1 LVAFEEQL
9 QDIANGVPDGSPRD
23 EVGIMHDVVL
33 NPPIRGLPL
42 NRRAVANPDEH
53 TQTAEVE
60 KMPGGYMMDVGS
72 LVTIM
77 PGKQILF
84 SIPINHVSKRWH
96 IEIPFEFDL
105 PKGKG
110 SRDPKVSL
118 GPSMIIEY
126 SMEDLPPEFRA
137 AVEKR

>member
-1 LVAFEEQL
+1 ME
-9 QDIANGVPDGSPRD
+9 
-23 EVGIMHDVVL
+23 L
-33 NPPIRGLPL
+33 NPISVLDQRLIRGD
-42 NRRAVANPDEH
+42 RHDDIVR
-53 TQTAEVE
+53 QYVE